1 MKRFHVH
8 VTVPDVDQAI
18 VFYSGLFGQEPTIRQ
33 DDYAKWMVEDPL
45 VNFAIST
52 REANTGFDHLGIQVD
67 SQEELEQI
75 ETRLK
80 QADATVQEQ
89 RGAACC
95 YAVGEKSWTLD
106 TVGIAW
112 ETFLTTGTYDD
123 YGPDRRPTAGGAAAG
138 G

>member
-33 DDYAKWMVEDPL
+33 DDYAKWMVEDPR

-67 SQEELEQI
+67 SEEDLEKI

-106 TVGIAW
+106 PVGIAW
-112 ETFLTTGTYDD
+112 ETFLTTGTNDD
-123 YGPDRRPTAGGAAAG
+123 YGPDRRPTVGGAETG